1 MTAKKILAVLLA
13 MALCFGLIACA
24 STEAKPTTAP
34 TKPQAT
40 KPQAT
45 EPQETEPQATEPPT
59 EPAEEWVEV
68 SMGIKLRAELG
79 AGKNIKLTA
88 DLELENDAT
97 IPIDAVQ
104 SKLDLNGHTLTFIN
118 KSENVH
124 FITIMNG
131 EASLT
136 IMDSSEAQTGTVKI
150 IIKEEGISSQVF
162 RVNSVNTITVEGG
175 TFIYEFAEGITA
187 GGSRKNII
195 HSNGTTIINGGTFIN
210 NVGGATVNNYA
221 GTQTLNGGKFNVAP
235 TAADTTVTGNIV
247 GPDAEGFFT
256 VEAAN

>member
-24 STEAKPTTAP
+24 GTEAKPTTAP

-45 EPQETEPQATEPPT
+45 QPQDTLPPT

-68 SMGIKLRAELG
+68 SMGIKFRADLA
-79 AGKNIKLTA
+79 AGKNVKLMA

-97 IPIDAVQ
+97 IPIDAVKA
-104 SKLDLNGHTLTFIN
+104 KLDLNGHTLTFVN
-118 KSENVH
+118 KKYNEH
-124 FITIMNG
+124 FITVMNG

-136 IMDSSEAQTGTVKI
+136 ILDSSEAQTGTVKI
-150 IIKEEGISSQVF
+150 IVKEDGIASHVF

-175 TFIYEFAEGITA
+175 TFIYEFAEGVTD
-187 GGSRKNII
+187 SSNKRNII

-210 NVGGATVNNYA
+210 NVGGATVNNYE
-221 GTQTLNGGKFNVAP
+221 GTMTLNGGKFNSVPTIVADKA
-235 TAADTTVTGNIV
+235 TMVGNIV